1 RCNAPA
7 CPVEPPDENRTPRPE
22 RRTACPRAPAHRVRD
37 RRPAARPAGRGP
49 GMKPEAAMFLPTLE
63 SPGGHRVPDWRD
75 GGLEAAPLGL
85 DLPVR
90 GLATESDADPSW
102 QVL

>member
-1 RCNAPA
+1 
-7 CPVEPPDENRTPRPE
+7 
-22 RRTACPRAPAHRVRD
+22 
-37 RRPAARPAGRGP
+37 
-49 GMKPEAAMFLPTLE
+49 MKPEAAMFLPTLE

-75 GGLEAAPLGL
+75 GGLETAPLGL